1 MASGGARVRSG
12 PAPDPHALR
21 RDREAGQWVT
31 LPAEGRTGPTP
42 EWPLTDPTAR
52 ELELWQQ
59 LWRKP
64 QALLWER
71 NGQHHEVAM
80 YCRRFAAAEVP
91 DAPVALGTLVR
102 QMMDSLLLTIPAMR
116 SARVQIAGGEGKAE
130 AESKPARRR
139 GGGSR
144 ARLTV
149 VRGDGDEAGD

>member
-12 PAPDPHALR
+12 PAPDPNALR

-80 YCRRFAAAEVP
+80 YCRRFAAAELP

-116 SARVQIAGGEGKAE
+116 SARVRIAE
-130 AESKPARRR
+130 AQEQDADATPTRRKR
-139 GGGSR
+139 TSSR

-149 VRGDGDEAGD
+149 VRGDGDEAGA

>member
-1 MASGGARVRSG
+1 MASGGARARSG
-12 PAPDPHALR
+12 PAPDPSSLR
-21 RDREAGQWVT
+21 RDRVAGQWVT

-116 SARVQIAGGEGKAE
+116 SARVRIADVDETPAEPRKA
-130 AESKPARRR
+130 AAAGRRSS
-139 GGGSR
+139 SR

-149 VRGDGDEAGD
+149 VRTDEPGA

>member
-1 MASGGARVRSG
+1 MVSGGARLRSG
-12 PAPDPHALR
+12 PAPDPNALR
-21 RDREAGQWVT
+21 RDREVGQWVT

-102 QMMDSLLLTIPAMR
+102 QMMDSLLLTLPAMR
-116 SARVQIAGGEGKAE
+116 SARVRIAEGKAQE
-130 AESKPARRR
+130 QESGAAPRRKR
-139 GGGSR
+139 TSSR
-144 ARLTV
+144 TRLTV
-149 VRGDGDEAGD
+149 VRGDGDEAGA